1 MADRTFEERLVS
13 AMGKMANPTK
23 SSTAT
28 VPTKNG
34 GKYTYKYETLDQVLA
49 AVRPPLFEEGIGLT
63 QRLVFSDS
71 AGGYVLQTVV
81 FDHENNVVMD
91 ERPVYPTPDAQAC
104 GSFETYMRRY
114 ALRTAFGLAGED
126 DDGKA
131 ATESANART
140 SKAEGRPKPDLRTR
154 MLAEIARLKAECMEN
169 GVKESGID
177 SWAEASLGTSDA
189 GTMDDGQLKEFGRY
203 LRQMAAD
210 SRGLR

>member
-1 MADRTFEERLVS
+1 MADRTFEERLVG
-13 AMGKMANPTK
+13 AMGKMVNPTK

-28 VPTKNG
+28 VPTKGG

-49 AVRPPLFEEGIGLT
+49 AVRPPLIEEGIGLT
-63 QRLVFSDS
+63 QRQVWSDH

-81 FDHENNVVMD
+81 FDHENSLVMD
-91 ERPVYPTPDAQAC
+91 ERPIFPTADAQAC

-131 ATESANART
+131 ATESAKARPA
-140 SKAEGRPKPDLRTR
+140 KAEGKPKPDLRTR
-154 MLAEIARLKAECMEN
+154 MLAEIAKLKAECMQN
-169 GVKESGID
+169 GVHEEGLD
-177 SWAEASLGTSDA
+177 AWAVGSLGTADA
-189 GTMDDGQLKEFGRY
+189 REMDDAQLKAYGTY

-210 SRGLR
+210 SREVR